1 MKTENSELWL
11 LPNLHELRT
20 ECQAGTLNVITKCS
34 AKQFSSCKRIG
45 VFVVIKFS
53 DKQPE
58 LSEVVKEV
66 ARHYQEQ
73 EIVTGKN
80 LKLLK
85 QLELQVSELEKE
97 KQSLLLECQAT
108 EKQICTVENDILQTQ
123 KFLRSLEKETHAIFM
138 ENVKCQLTIEQEE
151 EKFQILLEEF
161 NTYRNKMESYKED
174 ISKEEGSFSTRKE
187 LMEKKEMVK
196 NLKAKKEALRIDL
209 QNPDGSLVRSLQE
222 ELFNLKTKIDDA
234 NGAISDLNSQLIK
247 EEEIQLQLK
256 KEIEMLNRRS
266 EAIIRRLHCQ
276 LNKAQ
281 ANKRLQRW
289 NIEQLQKKLVYLRK
303 CLGSTK

>member
-1 MKTENSELWL
+1 
-11 LPNLHELRT
+11 
-20 ECQAGTLNVITKCS
+20 
-34 AKQFSSCKRIG
+34 
-45 VFVVIKFS
+45 
-53 DKQPE
+53 
-58 LSEVVKEV
+58 
-66 ARHYQEQ
+66 
-73 EIVTGKN
+73 
-80 LKLLK
+80 
-85 QLELQVSELEKE
+85 
-97 KQSLLLECQAT
+97 AT

-209 QNPDGSLVRSLQE
+209 QNPDGSLVRSLQVS

-256 KEIEMLNRRS
+256 KEIEVKRS

-289 NIEQLQKKLVYLRK
+289 NIEQLQKKLVRLKSSGNSKSR
-303 CLGSTK
+303 

>member
-1 MKTENSELWL
+1 
-11 LPNLHELRT
+11 
-20 ECQAGTLNVITKCS
+20 
-34 AKQFSSCKRIG
+34 
-45 VFVVIKFS
+45 
-53 DKQPE
+53 
-58 LSEVVKEV
+58 
-66 ARHYQEQ
+66 
-73 EIVTGKN
+73 
-80 LKLLK
+80 
-85 QLELQVSELEKE
+85 
-97 KQSLLLECQAT
+97 AT

-256 KEIEMLNRRS
+256 KEIEVKRS